1 MKNSMT
7 DLSHV
12 TMSSFT
18 SSLVQSW
25 RRLPSILRVVVAA
38 LLMQACK
45 SDEAPVRGQLMVVLQ
60 TDMSLPKDVT
70 QVKIQI
76 KRDGTLY
83 HDKNYIIAP
92 GEDWVAKLPGT
103 LAVIASVEEPTPRVE
118 VVVIGLRGSEARV
131 FAKSVTTI
139 PERRIATLF
148 VPIQWLCEGQVKKLT
163 GNGDDAVYESSCT
176 PSGGKERACRA
187 GSCETIEVDESTLK
201 DYAEEDVFGGAEKD
215 SKLGRCFDTRRCF
228 EAGVS
233 VAPDD
238 DCIVELEV
246 PKGFGLNFGLL
257 NPTNNDGIEF
267 DRGPREGDRLV
278 PLDHSSSFGWEY
290 VKGTKATSTPV
301 RAQLPKA
308 VCRRLAN
315 DEFESVVA
323 SFSCESKTLAY
334 PTCGPWTDIKVV
346 GNVDAVSPQPQPT
359 NTSSEPDAGPDAGP
373 LELESLVI
381 RLPDDEPIQIGVPV
395 TLELL
400 ATPIEGGDPVDVA
413 SDAEWAS
420 EDEDVATVLEG
431 KVTGHR
437 AGSTVITAK
446 FGGLTATFEVDVERG
461 EPQSIDLSSAPK
473 EPIAAGLPYTL
484 TATAKYAGDEEEDVS
499 ELATW
504 TSSDETIAAVE
515 DGVITT
521 YLPGTVTITATFEGV
536 ETETTI
542 EVGEPVFKDF
552 EFATAYLDTNV
563 VQIRVFA
570 VLTNDVKDN
579 EIKGPEITDD
589 VTWEQLSGEE
599 FGVMDTDTGIVSV
612 TAQGQI
618 KIRVRFQGRSQD
630 VTINVLFSGA
640 DAG

>member
-7 DLSHV
+7 NPSRV

-18 SSLVQSW
+18 SYWVSPW
-25 RRLPSILRVVVAA
+25 RRLPSMLRVLIAA

-45 SDEAPVRGQLMVVLQ
+45 SDEPPVRGQLMVVLQ

-76 KRDGTLY
+76 KRDGKLY
-83 HDKNYIIAP
+83 HDKNYIVAP
-92 GEDWVAKLPGT
+92 GESWIAKLPGT
-103 LAVIASVEEPTPRVE
+103 LAVIASVDEPTPRVE
-118 VVVIGLRGSEARV
+118 VVVIGLRGTEARV

-163 GNGDDAVYESSCT
+163 GNGDDAVFESTCS
-176 PSGGKERACRA
+176 PSGGKERACRT
-187 GSCETIEVDESTLK
+187 GSCEIVEVDESTLK

-233 VAPDD
+233 VAPND

-278 PLDHSSSFGWEY
+278 PLDRSNLFGWDY

-315 DEFESVVA
+315 DEFEGVVA

-334 PTCGPWTDIKVV
+334 PTCGPWTDIDVV
-346 GNVDAVSPQPQPT
+346 GNVDEVSPQPQPT
-359 NTSSEPDAGPDAGP
+359 SSSEPDAGPDSGE
-373 LELESLVI
+373 LELESLI
-381 RLPDDEPIQIGVPV
+381 IQLPDDAPIQIGVPV

-400 ATPIEGGDPVDVA
+400 ATPLEGGEPVDVA

-420 EDEDVATVLEG
+420 EDEEVATVVDGE
-431 KVTGHR
+431 VTGHS
-437 AGSTVITAK
+437 AGATVITAK
-446 FGGLTATFEVDVERG
+446 FGGLTATFEIEVERG
-461 EPQSIDLSSAPK
+461 EPQSLDLGAAPE
-473 EPIAAGLPYTL
+473 EPIAAGLPHTL
-484 TATAKYAGDEEEDVS
+484 TATATYAGDEQEDVS

-504 TSSDETIAAVE
+504 TSSDESIATVE
-515 DGVITT
+515 NGVVTT
-521 YLPGTVTITATFEGV
+521 YLPGEVTITATFEGV
-536 ETETTI
+536 EEETTI

-570 VLTNDVKDN
+570 VLTNDVKDA

-618 KIRVRFQGRSQD
+618 KIRVRFQDRTQD